1 MGTGPVLCPPLFC
14 TPVYVA
20 GSEEGRSTS
29 TLPVGAAT
37 VWKKDRT
44 RCSALKGTGRH

>member
-20 GSEEGRSTS
+20 GSEEGRSIS
-29 TLPVGAAT
+29 TLPVEMPT
-37 VWKKDRT
+37 T
-44 RCSALKGTGRH
+44 I